1 MIDLH
6 DWFQTSPG
14 QHVLAWERARLDAAL
29 ADVFG
34 YHALQ
39 LGLPEIDALAANR
52 MPHRWLA
59 ASASLAHAGERGGT
73 EPPPGRPKA
82 ASAPSGGSAPCEAGE
97 RGGHIP
103 ALVTDPT
110 ALPFAEASLDLVV
123 LPHTLDLSANPHAA
137 LREVRRVLV
146 HEGKVAITGF
156 NPFRLWGFKRR
167 HTPPALPAGSEPI
180 GPQRL
185 RDWLRLLEF
194 EIESIH
200 FEGAPAA
207 QTTWMERLGTRWGPF
222 FGAVYFVLAVK
233 RTQGA
238 RLVGQSWRSVPAVA
252 AAPAAVAGSFPL
264 PQVGEGAQ
272 P

>member
-6 DWFQTSPG
+6 DWFKTPPG

-39 LGLPEIDALAANR
+39 LGLPGIDALAANR
-52 MPHRWLA
+52 MPYRWLA
-59 ASASLAHAGERGGT
+59 TSVPPAAQPAAATPRAALAAD
-73 EPPPGRPKA
+73 
-82 ASAPSGGSAPCEAGE
+82 
-97 RGGHIP
+97 P
-103 ALVTDPT
+103 A
-110 ALPFAEASLDLVV
+110 ALPFAEASLDLVA

-156 NPFRLWGFKRR
+156 NPVRLWDFRR
-167 HTPPALPAGSEPI
+167 WRAPPSLPAGSAPI
-180 GPQRL
+180 GPYRL

-200 FEGAPAA
+200 FGGSHAAARPDDAPARCA
-207 QTTWMERLGTRWGPF
+207 WMERLGARWGPI

-238 RLVGQSWRSVPAVA
+238 RLIGQSWKSAPAVA
-252 AAPAAVAGSFPL
+252 AAPVSVAGRQGSL
-264 PQVGEGAQ
+264 KK
-272 P
+272 